1 MQTSTHRHLDASMD
15 ATVPTIT
22 ALDALFDADTALL
35 SAARAG
41 RITTAWIE
49 AQRERLAVVRAILL
63 AVHREQKWRNAE
75 LDAQARQIVRESMG
89 CCLPL
94 EDA

>member
-1 MQTSTHRHLDASMD
+1 MQTAVHRQLDASMD

-41 RITTAWIE
+41 HVTTAWIE
-49 AQRERLAVVRAILL
+49 AQRERLAVVRAVLL
-63 AVHREQKWRNAE
+63 ATHREQKWRNAE
-75 LDAQARQIVRESMG
+75 LDAQAQQAVRTSMG